1 MNKHSGFTLIELMIS
16 IVVLAV
22 VLALGI
28 PSFQE
33 FIKNNRLAGQTNDL
47 VMAIQMARNEAVKRG
62 TGSVICASGNQATC
76 SESDDWT
83 TGWIVFSDI
92 DQEGDLE
99 LDANGD
105 LVEDCEKDD
114 CIVRTR
120 GNVIKGSISG
130 NGATR
135 IQFRPD
141 GLLDAGGAIT
151 LTLTADDCYQNQVR
165 DVTVSAMGQ
174 TTITKQACP

>member
-1 MNKHSGFTLIELMIS
+1 MDKHSGFTLIELMIS

-62 TGSVICASGNQATC
+62 TGAVICASENQAIC
-76 SESDDWT
+76 SDSDDWT

-92 DQEGDLE
+92 DQNGTLE

-105 LVEDCEKDD
+105 GVEDCEKDD

-120 GNVIKGSISG
+120 SDVIKGSISG

-135 IQFRPD
+135 MQFRPD

-151 LTLTADDCYQNQVR
+151 LTLTADDCYQSQVR

-174 TTITKQACP
+174 TNITKQACP

>member
-1 MNKHSGFTLIELMIS
+1 MDKHSGFTLIELLIS

-47 VMAIQMARNEAVKRG
+47 VMTIQMARNEAVKRG
-62 TGSVICASGNQATC
+62 SGSVICASDDQATC
-76 SESDDWT
+76 SDSDDWT
-83 TGWIVFSDI
+83 TGWIVYSDI
-92 DQEGDLE
+92 DQEGDY
-99 LDANGD
+99 DDVPGGN
-105 LVEDCEKDD
+105 DCEKDD

-120 GNVIKGSISG
+120 GNVIKGGISG

-151 LTLTADDCYQNQVR
+151 LTLTADDCYKNQVR
-165 DVTVSAMGQ
+165 AVTISAMGQ

>member
-1 MNKHSGFTLIELMIS
+1 MDKHSGFTLIELLVS

-28 PSFQE
+28 PSFQD

-62 TGSVICASGNQATC
+62 TGSVICASDDQATC
-76 SESDDWT
+76 SDSDDWT

-92 DQEGDLE
+92 DQEGDY
-99 LDANGD
+99 DDVVGGN
-105 LVEDCEKDD
+105 DCEKDD

-120 GNVIKGSISG
+120 SNLVKGTVSG
-130 NGATR
+130 NGATSIR
-135 IQFRPD
+135 FRPD
-141 GLLDAGGAIT
+141 GLHDADVEVT
-151 LTLTADDCYQNQVR
+151 LTLTADDCYNNQVR
-165 DVTVSAMGQ
+165 NVAVSAMGQ

>member
-1 MNKHSGFTLIELMIS
+1 MDKHSGFTLIELLIS

-62 TGSVICASGNQATC
+62 TGSVICASNNQATC

-83 TGWIVFSDI
+83 TGWIVFSDL
-92 DQEGDLE
+92 DQEGDFE
-99 LDANGD
+99 PNANGY
-105 LVEDCEKDD
+105 EDCEKDD

-130 NGATR
+130 NGATL

-151 LTLTADDCYQNQVR
+151 LTLTADDCYKNQVR
-165 DVTVSAMGQ
+165 AVTISALGQ